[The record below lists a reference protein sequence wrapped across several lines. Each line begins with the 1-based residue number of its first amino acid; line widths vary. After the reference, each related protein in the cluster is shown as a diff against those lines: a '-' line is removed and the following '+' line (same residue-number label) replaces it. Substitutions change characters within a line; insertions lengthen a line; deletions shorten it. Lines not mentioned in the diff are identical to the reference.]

1 MENNEFIKLKMHK
14 LTERSGF
21 NALQLE
27 SELPLLGNTH
37 AVMDLTLIN
46 PDPIVTNS
54 EASLLCVNSEWS
66 IPDVPNIGRDLA
78 LPNQQMSQHASH
90 DDSHRF
96 ALKVT
101 WQERSS
107 DIFGAF
113 YCGERSKDS
122 SNKVYTVKMLD
133 EACPPGYYGAGC
145 KLKCECRDRGVCDRF
160 RGCLCKGWHGQRCE
174 KEGSQDVP
182 PQVTSNLRDVELN
195 YGITYSLNCS
205 ATGYPPLLHGEI
217 MLLKPDKTTV
227 EPTDTQTLSS
237 QSTALFKVEKI
248 QLRDSGTWS
257 CQVNT
262 ASGYT
267 EKSFNVDVKVSP
279 TPLYAPTLNSS
290 GPYHLV
296 ISINKE
302 PYNGDGPITSVK
314 LLYKSAMASQS
325 WSSIEVNGPLVKLE
339 KLNPMTV
346 YNICVQLSRQGD
358 GGQGHPGPEASCST
372 AMLGE
377 DCLCTK
383 IPSNQAVKSNG
394 NLPPP
399 SGVKLIPISQT
410 SLSLM
415 WEPVAGSPEEERIY
429 QVECSPVNDR
439 SEKNIF
445 LEVLRNFSS
454 VEIKDLEPKQMYQ
467 CKVRVTCKSVG
478 QWSNPVSAWTF
489 SDELPPP
496 PFNIQ
501 KSNITDSS
509 AIISWSLEEGNS
521 VSSVIIRYKNSD
533 AEDYSQQTEIN
544 VREHAVTQFQLRG
557 LKSDTHYMV
566 EIWAKNNIGVSQ
578 GNPRLEIKTRK
589 QQDNHRA
596 TNPSGCNLLHVVAES
611 VGAPTTLE
619 METIEEFIA
628 MIKRNTAAQQD
639 QNKKWRVELGLPEP
653 EPTELDQLLQKWKV
667 ELPSREPEE
676 EELPLPEPR
685 GEELPLPEPRGE
697 ELPLPEPRGE
707 ELPLP
712 EPRGEEPSLPEPR
725 GEEPS
730 LPEPRGEEPSLPEPR
745 GEEPSL
751 PEPRGE
757 EPSLPEPRGEE
768 LPLPEPRG
776 EELPLPEPRGEEL
789 PLPEPRGEELP
800 LPEPRGEKPPLPEP
814 REEVKKIPPPQPR
827 PPPLKASPALPCV
840 VPCPGIVDTLPEC
853 PDLPTL
859 DLAPRSQHCQAQLF
873 AWSLSQLPL
882 KPQTSRHGSQT
893 SLTLPLPPTVFPLR
907 LQTSL
912 CRSTASHLCLPFL
925 APGHRPALQSP
936 RASRPG
942 PSSPVLGP
950 FQEAPEGPT
959 HPQARPWKRAKIKEI
974 GLEAL
979 VLQSLLPKR
988 RVCAFSPPPRELLG
1002 VCHKCG

>member
-1 MENNEFIKLKMHK
+1 FCLSFIFTI
-14 LTERSGF
+14 LTFIFVISG
-21 NALQLE
+21 NA
-27 SELPLLGNTH
+27 H

-133 EACPPGYYGAGC
+133 EATFCPESLTITVNKGELVNISFTRVKQVSEDAVIYKNGSFIHSVLRDEVHPTLVYSFSSVQLQDAGLYAARYIGGTIFTSALTRLIVRTCGKNRFGRSCKEKCNGGSCQSRVFCLRDPYGCSCATGWKGIRCNEACPPGYYGAGC
-145 KLKCECRDRGVCDRF
+145 KLKCECRDRGVCDHF
-160 RGCLCKGWHGQRCE
+160 RGCLCKGWHGQHCE

-314 LLYKSAMASQS
+314 LLYKSARASQS
-325 WSSIEVNGPLVKLE
+325 WSSIE
-339 KLNPMTV
+339 
-346 YNICVQLSRQGD
+346 D
-358 GGQGHPGPEASCST
+358 
-372 AMLGE
+372 
-377 DCLCTK
+377 
-383 IPSNQAVKSNG
+383 
-394 NLPPP
+394 LPPP

-415 WEPVAGSPEEERIY
+415 WEPVAGSPEEKRTY
-429 QVECSPVNDR
+429 QVECSPVNDK

-454 VEIKDLEPKQMYQ
+454 VDIKDLEPKQMYQ

-509 AIISWSLEEGNS
+509 AIISWSLKEGNS

-544 VREHAVTQFQLRG
+544 VREHAVMQFQLRG

-589 QQDNHRA
+589 QQDNHMSSYNFQSEGNMLLIAILGSAGMTCFTILIAFFIVLQLKRA
-596 TNPSGCNLLHVVAES
+596 TFQRRMVQAFQNGVVCTAYRSRLS
-611 VGAPTTLE
+611 VNITFFC
-619 METIEEFIA
+619 EFICVFDRLELFSCNSL
-628 MIKRNTAAQQD
+628 KRPVYYFFNT
-639 QNKKWRVELGLPEP
+639 WI
-653 EPTELDQLLQKWKV
+653 
-667 ELPSREPEE
+667 
-676 EELPLPEPR
+676 PL
-685 GEELPLPEPRGE
+685 
-697 ELPLPEPRGE
+697 
-707 ELPLP
+707 
-712 EPRGEEPSLPEPR
+712 
-725 GEEPS
+725 
-730 LPEPRGEEPSLPEPR
+730 
-745 GEEPSL
+745 
-751 PEPRGE
+751 
-757 EPSLPEPRGEE
+757 
-768 LPLPEPRG
+768 
-776 EELPLPEPRGEEL
+776 
-789 PLPEPRGEELP
+789 
-800 LPEPRGEKPPLPEP
+800 
-814 REEVKKIPPPQPR
+814 
-827 PPPLKASPALPCV
+827 
-840 VPCPGIVDTLPEC
+840 
-853 PDLPTL
+853 
-859 DLAPRSQHCQAQLF
+859 
-873 AWSLSQLPL
+873 
-882 KPQTSRHGSQT
+882 
-893 SLTLPLPPTVFPLR
+893 
-907 LQTSL
+907 
-912 CRSTASHLCLPFL
+912 
-925 APGHRPALQSP
+925 
-936 RASRPG
+936 
-942 PSSPVLGP
+942 
-950 FQEAPEGPT
+950 
-959 HPQARPWKRAKIKEI
+959 
-974 GLEAL
+974 
-979 VLQSLLPKR
+979 
-988 RVCAFSPPPRELLG
+988 
-1002 VCHKCG
+1002 